1 MFGIGPWEIVL
12 ILVIAL
18 LVVGPKRLPELM
30 RDLGKFVAQFRSVT
44 DEMRRELQ
52 LDEEVRR
59 LRETVHDLHD
69 VSATAMRKM
78 MQEVEE
84 EAKALAANAQA
95 PEPEQEQSPS
105 SLSAPAE
112 NPPPE
117 DQPASEE
124 SAKSSDHGQA

>member
-18 LVVGPKRLPELM
+18 LVVGPRRLPELM

-59 LRETVHDLHD
+59 LRETVHDLQD

-84 EAKALAANAQA
+84 EAKAQAAQ
-95 PEPEQEQSPS
+95 PEQVQAPS

-124 SAKSSDHGQA
+124 SAKSSDHGKA

>member
-59 LRETVHDLHD
+59 LRETVHDLQD

-84 EAKALAANAQA
+84 EAKAQAAQ
-95 PEPEQEQSPS
+95 PEQEQSPS

-112 NPPPE
+112 NPPPK

>member
-12 ILVIAL
+12 ILLIAL

-30 RDLGKFVAQFRSVT
+30 RDLGKFLAQFRSVT
-44 DEMRRELQ
+44 DDMRRELQ

-59 LRETVHDLHD
+59 LRETVHDLQD

-84 EAKALAANAQA
+84 EAKAQAEQKPEAEPKADLASSSPSALAEAPAPEERLAAA
-95 PEPEQEQSPS
+95 
-105 SLSAPAE
+105 
-112 NPPPE
+112 
-117 DQPASEE
+117 E
-124 SAKSSDHGQA
+124 SAKFPDHGKA